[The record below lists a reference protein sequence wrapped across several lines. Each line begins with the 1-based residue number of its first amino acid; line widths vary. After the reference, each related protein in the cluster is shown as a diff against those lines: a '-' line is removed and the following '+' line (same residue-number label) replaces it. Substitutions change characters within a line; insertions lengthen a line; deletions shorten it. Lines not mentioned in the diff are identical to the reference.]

1 MSHLWYLPVYFCD
14 TNEEIMLMFMIG
26 SLLDFLMVMPLAIIV
41 MMVMLQDRRRPLW
54 AVAFPI
60 APLVIGVIWCI
71 YTKSDA
77 LLPVL
82 YVYLIL
88 LGIGLLIYMVCEV
101 RRYGRWLCDNYA
113 DLEHKEVWQS
123 FVVLA
128 AIIFVFTLY
137 AFSINGLIF
146 EWILQAND
154 VILICYLLW
163 RVETL
168 SDLSMPQ
175 QQALAAEEAA
185 AECAECSVS
194 TSNAV
199 IGGLLQ
205 QHCID
210 TQIYLQHDLS
220 ISQLAKV
227 IGTNR
232 LYLSQYFSGIG
243 ITYNTYIND
252 LRINHFI
259 DLYNEAAA
267 AKRPFTAQQLAH
279 DSGYRSYSTF
289 GLAFKQRTG
298 QTVTE
303 WMQSRE

>member
-1 MSHLWYLPVYFCD
+1 MS
-14 TNEEIMLMFMIG
+14 TN
-26 SLLDFLMVMPLAIIV
+26 
-41 MMVMLQDRRRPLW
+41 
-54 AVAFPI
+54 
-60 APLVIGVIWCI
+60 
-71 YTKSDA
+71 
-77 LLPVL
+77 
-82 YVYLIL
+82 
-88 LGIGLLIYMVCEV
+88 
-101 RRYGRWLCDNYA
+101 
-113 DLEHKEVWQS
+113 
-123 FVVLA
+123 
-128 AIIFVFTLY
+128 
-137 AFSINGLIF
+137 
-146 EWILQAND
+146 
-154 VILICYLLW
+154 
-163 RVETL
+163 
-168 SDLSMPQ
+168 
-175 QQALAAEEAA
+175 
-185 AECAECSVS
+185 
-194 TSNAV
+194 NAV
-199 IGGLLQ
+199 IGELLQ